1 MVKEDLMWKRY
12 KYMILSFIFVVGIF
26 VVGVKLP
33 DFVSATGTDKTDKV
47 RGSLSM
53 SFYNGSSSLY
63 NENSQII
70 DMSEAIR
77 AEIEFSVKFNGSSD
91 PTEHIGADDY
101 VEFFVGNKLRFAGDD
116 RSKSSLSLP
125 AYDNVTGKK
134 ICDVTYTVDNSTGEI
149 KARFDFKNADPD
161 LLIKKGGSVK
171 SILNFEVDPSKIDF
185 VNILSERVR
194 LYDKNYKVSGV
205 KKDINLEYEGVLD
218 PKEGVINWTATI
230 DAKNLSIGPNAAFDL
245 TGYKTVLIV
254 KGDTNPTYTHGSF
267 VPGSFTV
274 NGVYKA
280 DTDITIT
287 AVQDY
292 EQYTYSIIAADQ
304 AGDKIGKLVITFK
317 TKVDF
322 NISDMTGRTY
332 YGNAAIYEPDFR
344 NGINKQS
351 NVNVKRFGYK
361 TNANVSNPKSLAWV
375 MEINEANY
383 SDLGS
388 VIIKDVL
395 GKDTLDR
402 MSQNFEKA
410 YYVSSDTYI
419 GDAWNP
425 PAGAV
430 SVNPSISGNEYTF
443 TIPNVDK
450 HLKLV
455 IVTSVNQM
463 LDNDFLT
470 FENEAYYYWGTS
482 TDYKFKAKAVKSVG
496 KFGLRK
502 NIRLEVEDPLY
513 PETTVLKDVGAGGF
527 EVDWVLQVKKNTMD
541 STGSYYLYD
550 TFIHDTSVNAD
561 RNNLTTTNGFSIR
574 EYGNHSNTTLRSG
587 IDFQKIMPDNK
598 DNRHQRLS
606 DPANPIHDNTAGTDG
621 KVYEIVYSGR
631 VVGYLV
637 EIKLKNGENNIAKIK
652 GRISDPRTIF
662 SENSSFDSAKV
673 YNYMILTRANERV
686 QERSAQ
692 YTYYPKML
700 KKDTLTSAAAI
711 RFLNN
716 PNADDVNYDLSSKK
730 GNIVYG
736 YNTVNDATGYN
747 SDTKSIIYR
756 LSVNASGVKDEFGD
770 FGKFVVKD
778 KLQDGFKLTPIIK
791 GSSPADD
798 KYFLIYKGSSDSNLD
813 SSVGIVKAEG
823 NYLSDAQLSANNIV
837 STPTDVGGNRVG
849 YEFKF
854 DKIDGPYVILFKAEM
869 TDKTP
874 NSQFYNKHSYYGND
888 AKIEIEGKMETLKL
902 KSFIGSI
909 STAIDNRLFNKTAH
923 KHEVSREEPVTWIV
937 DYMPLKTYPP
947 GDNTK
952 VRLVDT
958 LDPSEPLQNRNKAVL
973 RKEKGTNNLIFEGD
987 NYKIVKGTFIR
998 DKYESDMTFSA
1009 EEEITEGLD
1018 QIFTYDSTKGELSIN
1033 IPDKNSGYRI
1043 SYKTDFTTNML
1054 RGTEFNNSIDLYE
1067 DSTKVNGNRSGRDTV
1082 KVSSDAQ
1089 ARAYGTIY
1097 DLPYERLFITKT
1109 NAEGAKLSGAK
1120 FKIKKITTGTTSVEE
1135 KISEPTDAEGHTK
1148 FEELTSGEYLLTEET
1163 PPAGYAKGETPYKI
1177 KVVELE
1183 YGFKTSLAEDY
1194 GDKIKLVDN
1203 NITIINEP
1211 AKEEPNKPGG
1221 SGETPGG
1228 GGGENPNPA
1237 PPQTPNTEEPK
1248 PAPKGDEEP
1257 KKPDKPENPKKD
1269 KPSDKGGKDKPSDPD
1284 EPGPN
1289 KDKPSV
1295 PTYPLDNTPDPNLP
1309 NSPKE
1314 IDVIHRDGTPIGRF
1328 IKRDREDGKKEYVL
1342 KRDGTPLTRFKK
1354 INKAELPKTGGVD
1367 NIYYYLLGAGF
1378 ALVSGMISGIMA
1390 RRRYTVRKRN
1400 RYK

>member
-1 MVKEDLMWKRY
+1 MWKRY
-12 KYMILSFIFVVGIF
+12 KYMILSFFFVVGIF

-53 SFYNGSSSLY
+53 SFYNGSTRLH

-77 AEIEFSVKFNGSSD
+77 AEIEFYVKFNGSSD

-134 ICDVTYTVDNSTGEI
+134 ICDVTYTVDNTTGEI

-161 LLIKKGGSVK
+161 LLIKKGGYVK

-185 VNILSERVR
+185 VNITNETVR

-245 TGYKTVLIV
+245 TGYKTVLKV
-254 KGDTNPTYTHGSF
+254 NGDWNTTYTHGSF

-274 NGVYKA
+274 NGVPKA
-280 DTDITIT
+280 DADI
-287 AVQDY
+287 AVVAAQAY

-322 NISDMTGRTY
+322 NISSSTGRSY
-332 YGNAAIYEPDFR
+332 DGNAAIYEPDFR
-344 NGINKQS
+344 NGIDKQS
-351 NVNVKRFGYK
+351 NVNVKRFGSK
-361 TNANVSNPKSLAWV
+361 SSVDLERPKSIAWV
-375 MEINEANY
+375 IEINEANY
-383 SDLGS
+383 SDLGN
-388 VIIKDVL
+388 VIIKDIL

-410 YYVSSDTYI
+410 YFVPGDTYI
-419 GDAWNP
+419 GKDSWNP

-430 SVNPSISGNEYTF
+430 SVYPSISGNEYTF

-496 KFGLRK
+496 KFGLIK
-502 NIRLEVEDPLY
+502 SIRLEVEDPLY

-541 STGSYYLYD
+541 STGSYYIYD

-561 RNNLTTTNGFSIR
+561 RKYLTTTNGFSIR

-637 EIKLKNGENNIAKIK
+637 EIKLKNGEDNIAKIK

-686 QERSAQ
+686 QEKSAQ

-716 PNADDVNYDLSSKK
+716 PNADDVNYDLSSKR
-730 GNIVYG
+730 GNIVYRD
-736 YNTVNDATGYN
+736 NMVKDATGYN

-778 KLQDGFKLTPIIK
+778 SLKGGFKLTPIIK

-854 DKIDGPYVILFKAEM
+854 DKIDGPYVILFKADM

-874 NSQFYNKHSYYGND
+874 TSEFFNEHKVYQNE
-888 AKIEIEGKMETLKL
+888 ATMELEGKMETLKL
-902 KSFIGSI
+902 KQFTGSI
-909 STAIDNRLFNKTAH
+909 GTAIDNRIFNKTAQ
-923 KHEVSREEPVTWIV
+923 KSQVSREEPVTWII
-937 DYMPLKTYPP
+937 DYMPLKKYAP

-958 LDPSEPLQNRNKAVL
+958 LDPSKPLQNRDRAVL

-998 DKYESDMTFSA
+998 DKYESGMTFSA
-1009 EEEITEGLD
+1009 EEEITDGLD

-1043 SYKTDFTTNML
+1043 SYKTDFTKNMP

-1067 DSTKVNGNRSGRDTV
+1067 DSTKVNGNRSRGYTV

-1120 FKIKKITTGTTSVEE
+1120 FKIKKITTGATSEEE

-1183 YGFKTSLAEDY
+1183 YGFKTSLDEDY
-1194 GDKIKLVDN
+1194 GDKVKLVDN
-1203 NITIINEP
+1203 NITVINEP

-1221 SGETPGG
+1221 SGETP

-1257 KKPDKPENPKKD
+1257 KKPDKPEKPKKD

-1314 IDVIHRDGTPIGRF
+1314 IDVIYRDGTPIGRF

-1367 NIYYYLLGAGF
+1367 NIYYYLFGAGF

-1390 RRRYTVRKRN
+1390 RRRYAVRKRTN
-1400 RYK
+1400 NK

>member
-637 EIKLKNGENNIAKIK
+637 EIKLKNGEDNIAKIK

-686 QERSAQ
+686 QEKSAQ

-716 PNADDVNYDLSSKK
+716 PNADDVNYDLSSKR
-730 GNIVYG
+730 GNIVYRD
-736 YNTVNDATGYN
+736 NMVKDATGYN

-778 KLQDGFKLTPIIK
+778 SLKGGFKLTPIIK

-854 DKIDGPYVILFKAEM
+854 DKIDGPYVILFKADM

-874 NSQFYNKHSYYGND
+874 TSEFFNEHKVYQNE
-888 AKIEIEGKMETLKL
+888 ATMELEGKMETLKL
-902 KSFIGSI
+902 KQFTGSI
-909 STAIDNRLFNKTAH
+909 GTAIDNRIFNKTAQ
-923 KHEVSREEPVTWIV
+923 KSQVSREEPVTWII
-937 DYMPLKTYPP
+937 DYMPLKKYAP

-958 LDPSEPLQNRNKAVL
+958 LDPSKPLQNRDRAVL

-998 DKYESDMTFSA
+998 DKYESGMTFSA
-1009 EEEITEGLD
+1009 EEEITDGLD

-1043 SYKTDFTTNML
+1043 SYKTDFTKNMP

-1067 DSTKVNGNRSGRDTV
+1067 DSTKVNGNRSRGYTV

-1120 FKIKKITTGTTSVEE
+1120 FKIKKITTGATSEEE

-1183 YGFKTSLAEDY
+1183 YGFKTSIAEDY

-1203 NITIINEP
+1203 NITVINEP

-1221 SGETPGG
+1221 SGETP

-1314 IDVIHRDGTPIGRF
+1314 IDVIYRDGTPIGRF

-1367 NIYYYLLGAGF
+1367 NIYYYLFGAGF

-1390 RRRYTVRKRN
+1390 RRRYTVRKRTN
-1400 RYK
+1400 NK

>member
-53 SFYNGSSSLY
+53 SFYNGSTRLY

-77 AEIEFSVKFNGSSD
+77 AEIEFYVKFNGSSD

-161 LLIKKGGSVK
+161 LLIKKGGYVK

-185 VNILSERVR
+185 VNITNETVR

-245 TGYKTVLIV
+245 TGYKTVLKV
-254 KGDTNPTYTHGSF
+254 NGDWNTTYTHGSF

-274 NGVYKA
+274 NGVSKA
-280 DTDITIT
+280 DADI
-287 AVQDY
+287 AVVAAQAY

-322 NISDMTGRTY
+322 NISLSTGRSY
-332 YGNAAIYEPDFR
+332 DGNAAIYEPDFR
-344 NGINKQS
+344 DGKDKQS

-470 FENEAYYYWGTS
+470 FENEAYYYWGTL
-482 TDYKFKAKAVKSVG
+482 TDYKFKSKAVKSVG
-496 KFGLRK
+496 KFGLSK
-502 NIRLEVEDPLY
+502 SIRLEAENTN
-513 PETTVLKDVGAGGF
+513 PETEVLKDVGAGGF
-527 EVDWVLQVKKNTMD
+527 EVDWVLQVKKDTMD

-561 RNNLTTTNGFSIR
+561 RKNLTITNGFSIR

-598 DNRHQRLS
+598 DNRHQRLA
-606 DPANPIHDNTAGTDG
+606 DPANPIHDNTVGTDG

-637 EIKLKNGENNIAKIK
+637 EIKLKNGKDNIAKIK

-662 SENSSFDSAKV
+662 SGDSNDDSAKV

-686 QERSAQ
+686 QEKSAQ

-711 RFLNN
+711 RFINN
-716 PNADDVNYDLSSKK
+716 PSADDVNYDLSSKK

-736 YNTVNDATGYN
+736 YYTVNDATGYN

-798 KYFLIYKGSSDSNLD
+798 KYFLIYKGSPDSRLD

-823 NYLSDAQLSANNIV
+823 NYLSDAQLSANNIT

-888 AKIEIEGKMETLKL
+888 AKIEVEGKMETLKL
-902 KSFIGSI
+902 KPFTGSI

-937 DYMPLKTYPP
+937 DYMPLKKYAQ

-958 LDPSEPLQNRNKAVL
+958 LDPGEPLQGRIKAVL

-998 DKYESDMTFSA
+998 DKYDSKMTFS
-1009 EEEITEGLD
+1009 EEEVITEGLD
-1018 QIFTYDSTKGELSIN
+1018 QIFTYDSTTGELSIN

-1043 SYKTDFTTNML
+1043 SYKTDFTKNMP

-1067 DSTKVNGNRSGRDTV
+1067 DSTKVNGNRYVGYTV

-1097 DLPYERLFITKT
+1097 DLPYERLFITKA

-1120 FKIKKITTGTTSVEE
+1120 FKIKKITTGTTSEEE

-1194 GDKIKLVDN
+1194 GDKVKLVDN

-1221 SGETPGG
+1221 NSETP

-1269 KPSDKGGKDKPSDPD
+1269 KPSDKGDKDKPSDPD
-1284 EPGPN
+1284 ESGPN

-1309 NSPKE
+1309 DSPKE

-1367 NIYYYLLGAGF
+1367 NIYYYLFGAGF

-1390 RRRYTVRKRN
+1390 RRRYAVRKRN
-1400 RYK
+1400 STK

>member
-53 SFYNGSSSLY
+53 SFYNGSTRLY

-77 AEIEFSVKFNGSSD
+77 AEIEFYVKFNGSSD

-134 ICDVTYTVDNSTGEI
+134 ICDVTYTVDNTTGEI

-161 LLIKKGGSVK
+161 LLIKKGGYVK

-185 VNILSERVR
+185 VNITNETVR

-245 TGYKTVLIV
+245 TGYKTVLKV
-254 KGDTNPTYTHGSF
+254 NGDWNTTYTHGSF
-267 VPGSFTV
+267 VQGSFTV
-274 NGVYKA
+274 NGVPKA
-280 DTDITIT
+280 DADI
-287 AVQDY
+287 AVVAAQAY

-322 NISDMTGRTY
+322 NISLSTGRSY
-332 YGNAAIYEPDFR
+332 DGNAAIYEPDFR
-344 NGINKQS
+344 NGIDKQS
-351 NVNVKRFGYK
+351 NVNVKRFGSK
-361 TNANVSNPKSLAWV
+361 SSVDLERPKSIAWV
-375 MEINEANY
+375 IEINEANY
-383 SDLGS
+383 SDLGN
-388 VIIKDVL
+388 VIIKDIL

-410 YYVSSDTYI
+410 YFVPGDTYI
-419 GDAWNP
+419 GKDSWNP

-430 SVNPSISGNEYTF
+430 SVYPSISGNEYTF

-496 KFGLRK
+496 KFGLSK
-502 NIRLEVEDPLY
+502 SIRLEVEDPLY

-527 EVDWVLQVKKNTMD
+527 EVDWVLKVKKDTMD

-561 RNNLTTTNGFSIR
+561 RKYLTTTNGFSIR

-637 EIKLKNGENNIAKIK
+637 EIKLKNGEDNIAKIK

-686 QERSAQ
+686 QEKSAQ

-716 PNADDVNYDLSSKK
+716 PNADDVNYDLSSKR
-730 GNIVYG
+730 GNIVYRD
-736 YNTVNDATGYN
+736 NMVKDATGYN

-778 KLQDGFKLTPIIK
+778 SLKGGFKLTPIIK

-854 DKIDGPYVILFKAEM
+854 DKIDGPYVILFKADM

-874 NSQFYNKHSYYGND
+874 TSEFFNEHKVYQNE
-888 AKIEIEGKMETLKL
+888 ATMELEGKMETLKL
-902 KSFIGSI
+902 KQFTGSI
-909 STAIDNRLFNKTAH
+909 GTAIDNRIFNKTAQ
-923 KHEVSREEPVTWIV
+923 KSQVSREEPVTWII
-937 DYMPLKTYPP
+937 DYMPLKKYAP

-958 LDPSEPLQNRNKAVL
+958 LDPSKPLQNRDRAVL

-998 DKYESDMTFSA
+998 DKFESDLTFSA
-1009 EEEITEGLD
+1009 EEEITDGLD

-1043 SYKTDFTTNML
+1043 SYKSDFTKNMP
-1054 RGTEFNNSIDLYE
+1054 RGESINNSIDLYE
-1067 DSTKVNGNRSGRDTV
+1067 DSTKVNGNRSWGYS
-1082 KVSSDAQ
+1082 VSVSYDAQ

-1120 FKIKKITTGTTSVEE
+1120 FKIKKITTGATSEEE

-1203 NITIINEP
+1203 NITVINEP

-1228 GGGENPNPA
+1228 GENPNPGT
-1237 PPQTPNTEEPK
+1237 PQTPNTEEPK

-1257 KKPDKPENPKKD
+1257 KKPDKTENPKKD
-1269 KPSDKGGKDKPSDPD
+1269 KPSDKGNKDKPSDPD

-1314 IDVIHRDGTPIGRF
+1314 IDVIYRDGTPIGRF

-1354 INKAELPKTGGVD
+1354 IKKAELPKTGGVD
-1367 NIYYYLLGAGF
+1367 NIYYYLFGAGF

-1390 RRRYTVRKRN
+1390 RRRYAVRKRTN
-1400 RYK
+1400 NK

>member
-12 KYMILSFIFVVGIF
+12 KYMILSFFFVVGIF

-53 SFYNGSSSLY
+53 SFYNGSTRLY

-77 AEIEFSVKFNGSSD
+77 AEIEFYVKFNGSSD

-134 ICDVTYTVDNSTGEI
+134 ICDVTYTVDNTTGEI

-161 LLIKKGGSVK
+161 LLIKKGGYVK

-185 VNILSERVR
+185 VNITNETVR

-245 TGYKTVLIV
+245 TGYKTVLKV
-254 KGDTNPTYTHGSF
+254 NGDWNTTYTHGSF

-274 NGVYKA
+274 NGVPKA
-280 DTDITIT
+280 DADI
-287 AVQDY
+287 AVVAAQAY

-322 NISDMTGRTY
+322 NISSSTGRSY
-332 YGNAAIYEPDFR
+332 DGNAAIYEPDFR
-344 NGINKQS
+344 NGIDKQS
-351 NVNVKRFGYK
+351 NVNVKRFGSK
-361 TNANVSNPKSLAWV
+361 SSVDLERPKSIAWV
-375 MEINEANY
+375 IEINEANY
-383 SDLGS
+383 SDLGN
-388 VIIKDVL
+388 VIIKDIL

-410 YYVSSDTYI
+410 YFVPGDTYI
-419 GDAWNP
+419 GKDSWNP

-430 SVNPSISGNEYTF
+430 SVYPSISGNEYTF

-496 KFGLRK
+496 KFGLIK
-502 NIRLEVEDPLY
+502 SIRLEVEDPLY

-541 STGSYYLYD
+541 STGSYYIYD

-561 RNNLTTTNGFSIR
+561 RKYLTTTNGFSIR

-637 EIKLKNGENNIAKIK
+637 EIKLKNGEDNIAKIK

-686 QERSAQ
+686 QEKSAQ

-716 PNADDVNYDLSSKK
+716 PNADDVNYDLSSKR
-730 GNIVYG
+730 GNIVYRD
-736 YNTVNDATGYN
+736 NMVKDATGYN

-778 KLQDGFKLTPIIK
+778 SLKGGFKLTPIIK

-854 DKIDGPYVILFKAEM
+854 DKIDGPYVILFKADM

-874 NSQFYNKHSYYGND
+874 TSEFFNEHKVYQNE
-888 AKIEIEGKMETLKL
+888 ATMELEGKMETLKL
-902 KSFIGSI
+902 KQFTGSI
-909 STAIDNRLFNKTAH
+909 GTAIDNRIFNKTAQ
-923 KHEVSREEPVTWIV
+923 KSQVSREEPVTWII
-937 DYMPLKTYPP
+937 DYMPLKKYAP

-958 LDPSEPLQNRNKAVL
+958 LDPSKPLQNRDRAVL

-998 DKYESDMTFSA
+998 DKYESGMTFSA
-1009 EEEITEGLD
+1009 EEEITDGLD

-1043 SYKTDFTTNML
+1043 SYKTDFTKNMP

-1067 DSTKVNGNRSGRDTV
+1067 DSTKVNGNRSRGYTV

-1120 FKIKKITTGTTSVEE
+1120 FKIKKITTGATSEEE

-1183 YGFKTSLAEDY
+1183 YGFKTSIAEDY

-1203 NITIINEP
+1203 NITVINEP

-1228 GGGENPNPA
+1228 GENPNPA

-1248 PAPKGDEEP
+1248 LAPKGDEEP

-1328 IKRDREDGKKEYVL
+1328 IKREREDGKKEYVL
-1342 KRDGTPLTRFKK
+1342 KRDGTPLTIFKK
-1354 INKAELPKTGGVD
+1354 IKKAELPKTGGVD

-1390 RRRYTVRKRN
+1390 RRRYAVRKRTN
-1400 RYK
+1400 NK

>member
-12 KYMILSFIFVVGIF
+12 KYMILSFFFVVGIF

-53 SFYNGSSSLY
+53 SFYNGSTRLY

-77 AEIEFSVKFNGSSD
+77 AEIEFYVKFNGSSD

-134 ICDVTYTVDNSTGEI
+134 ICDVTYTVDNTTGEI

-161 LLIKKGGSVK
+161 LLIKKGGYVK

-185 VNILSERVR
+185 VNITNETVR

-245 TGYKTVLIV
+245 TGYKTVLKV
-254 KGDTNPTYTHGSF
+254 NGDWNTTYTHGSF

-274 NGVYKA
+274 NGVPKA
-280 DTDITIT
+280 DADI
-287 AVQDY
+287 AVVAAQAY

-322 NISDMTGRTY
+322 NISSSTGRSY
-332 YGNAAIYEPDFR
+332 DGNAAIYEPDFR
-344 NGINKQS
+344 NGIDKQS
-351 NVNVKRFGYK
+351 NVNVKRFGSK
-361 TNANVSNPKSLAWV
+361 SSVDLERPKSIAWV
-375 MEINEANY
+375 IEINEANY
-383 SDLGS
+383 SDLGN
-388 VIIKDVL
+388 VIIKDIL

-410 YYVSSDTYI
+410 YFVPGDTYI
-419 GDAWNP
+419 GKDSWNP

-430 SVNPSISGNEYTF
+430 SVYPSISGNEYTF

-496 KFGLRK
+496 KFGLIK
-502 NIRLEVEDPLY
+502 SIRLEVEDPLY

-541 STGSYYLYD
+541 STGSYYIYD

-561 RNNLTTTNGFSIR
+561 RKYLTTTNGFSIR

-637 EIKLKNGENNIAKIK
+637 EIKLKNGEDNIAKIK

-686 QERSAQ
+686 QEKSAQ

-716 PNADDVNYDLSSKK
+716 PNADDVNYDLSSKR
-730 GNIVYG
+730 GNIVYRD
-736 YNTVNDATGYN
+736 NMVKDATGYN

-778 KLQDGFKLTPIIK
+778 SLKGGFKLTPIIK

-854 DKIDGPYVILFKAEM
+854 DKIDGPYVILFKADM

-874 NSQFYNKHSYYGND
+874 TSEFFNEHKVYQNE
-888 AKIEIEGKMETLKL
+888 ATMELEGKMETLKL
-902 KSFIGSI
+902 KQFTGSI
-909 STAIDNRLFNKTAH
+909 GTAIDNRIFNKTAQ
-923 KHEVSREEPVTWIV
+923 KSQVSREEPVTWII
-937 DYMPLKTYPP
+937 DYMPLKKYAP

-958 LDPSEPLQNRNKAVL
+958 LDPSKPLQNRDRAVL

-998 DKYESDMTFSA
+998 DKYESGMTFSA
-1009 EEEITEGLD
+1009 EEEITDGLD

-1043 SYKTDFTTNML
+1043 SYKTDFTKNMP

-1067 DSTKVNGNRSGRDTV
+1067 DSTKVNGNRSRGYTV

-1120 FKIKKITTGTTSVEE
+1120 FKIKKITTGATSEEE

-1183 YGFKTSLAEDY
+1183 YGFKTSLDEDY
-1194 GDKIKLVDN
+1194 GDKVKLVDN
-1203 NITIINEP
+1203 NITVINEP

-1221 SGETPGG
+1221 SGETP

-1257 KKPDKPENPKKD
+1257 KKPDKPEKPKKD

-1314 IDVIHRDGTPIGRF
+1314 IDVIYRDGTPIGRF

-1367 NIYYYLLGAGF
+1367 NIYYYLFGAGF

-1390 RRRYTVRKRN
+1390 RRRYAVRKRTN
-1400 RYK
+1400 NK

>member
-12 KYMILSFIFVVGIF
+12 KYMILSFFFVVGIF

-53 SFYNGSSSLY
+53 SFYNGSTRLY

-77 AEIEFSVKFNGSSD
+77 AEIEFYVKFNGSSD

-161 LLIKKGGSVK
+161 LLIKKGGYVK

-185 VNILSERVR
+185 VNITNETVR

-245 TGYKTVLIV
+245 TGYKTVLKV
-254 KGDTNPTYTHGSF
+254 NGDWNTTYTHGSF

-274 NGVYKA
+274 NGVSKA
-280 DTDITIT
+280 DADI
-287 AVQDY
+287 AVVAAQAY

-322 NISDMTGRTY
+322 NISLSTGRSY
-332 YGNAAIYEPDFR
+332 DGNAAIYEPDFR
-344 NGINKQS
+344 DGKDKQS

-482 TDYKFKAKAVKSVG
+482 ADYKFKSKAVKSVG
-496 KFGLRK
+496 KFGLSK
-502 NIRLEVEDPLY
+502 SIRLEAENTN
-513 PETTVLKDVGAGGF
+513 PETEVLKDVGAGGF
-527 EVDWVLQVKKNTMD
+527 EVDWVLQVKKDTMD

-561 RNNLTTTNGFSIR
+561 RKNLTITNGFSIR

-598 DNRHQRLS
+598 DNRHQRLA

-637 EIKLKNGENNIAKIK
+637 EIKLKNGKDNIAKIK

-662 SENSSFDSAKV
+662 SGDSNDDSAKV

-686 QERSAQ
+686 QEKSAQ

-711 RFLNN
+711 RFINN
-716 PNADDVNYDLSSKK
+716 PSADDVNYDLSSKK

-736 YNTVNDATGYN
+736 YYTVNDATGYN

-798 KYFLIYKGSSDSNLD
+798 KYFLIYKGSPDSRLD

-823 NYLSDAQLSANNIV
+823 NYLSDAQLSANNIT

-888 AKIEIEGKMETLKL
+888 AKIEVEGKMETLKL
-902 KSFIGSI
+902 KPFTGSI

-937 DYMPLKTYPP
+937 DYMPLKKYAQ

-958 LDPSEPLQNRNKAVL
+958 LDPGEPLQGRIKAVL

-998 DKYESDMTFSA
+998 DKYDSKMTFS
-1009 EEEITEGLD
+1009 EEEVITEGLD
-1018 QIFTYDSTKGELSIN
+1018 QIFTYDSTTGELSIN

-1043 SYKTDFTTNML
+1043 SYKTDFTKNMP

-1067 DSTKVNGNRSGRDTV
+1067 DSTKVNGNRYVGYTV

-1097 DLPYERLFITKT
+1097 DLPYERLFITKA

-1120 FKIKKITTGTTSVEE
+1120 FKIKKITTGTTLVEE

-1194 GDKIKLVDN
+1194 GDKVKLVDN

-1221 SGETPGG
+1221 NSETP

-1367 NIYYYLLGAGF
+1367 NIYYYLFGAGF

>member
-53 SFYNGSSSLY
+53 SFYNGSTRLY

-77 AEIEFSVKFNGSSD
+77 AEIEFYVKFNGSSD

-134 ICDVTYTVDNSTGEI
+134 ICDVTYTVDNTTGEI

-161 LLIKKGGSVK
+161 LLIKKGGYVK

-185 VNILSERVR
+185 VNITNETVR

-245 TGYKTVLIV
+245 TGYKTVLKV
-254 KGDTNPTYTHGSF
+254 NGDWNTTYTHGSF
-267 VPGSFTV
+267 VQGSFTV
-274 NGVYKA
+274 NGVPKA
-280 DTDITIT
+280 DADI
-287 AVQDY
+287 AVVAAQAY

-322 NISDMTGRTY
+322 NISLSTGRSY
-332 YGNAAIYEPDFR
+332 DGNAAIYEPDFR
-344 NGINKQS
+344 NGIDKQS
-351 NVNVKRFGYK
+351 NVNVKRFGSK
-361 TNANVSNPKSLAWV
+361 SSVDLERPKSIAWV
-375 MEINEANY
+375 IEINEANY
-383 SDLGS
+383 SDLGN
-388 VIIKDVL
+388 VIIKDIL

-410 YYVSSDTYI
+410 YFVPGDTYI
-419 GDAWNP
+419 GKDSWNP

-430 SVNPSISGNEYTF
+430 SVYPSISGNEYTF

-496 KFGLRK
+496 KFGLSK
-502 NIRLEVEDPLY
+502 SIRLEVEDPLY

-527 EVDWVLQVKKNTMD
+527 EVDWVLKVKKDTMD

-561 RNNLTTTNGFSIR
+561 RKYLTTTNGFSIR

-637 EIKLKNGENNIAKIK
+637 EIKLKNGEDNIAKIK

-686 QERSAQ
+686 QEKSAQ

-716 PNADDVNYDLSSKK
+716 PNADDVNYDLSSKR
-730 GNIVYG
+730 GNIVYRD
-736 YNTVNDATGYN
+736 NMVKDATGYN

-778 KLQDGFKLTPIIK
+778 SLKGGFKLTPIIK

-854 DKIDGPYVILFKAEM
+854 DKIDGPYVILFKADM

-874 NSQFYNKHSYYGND
+874 TSEFFNEHKVYQNE
-888 AKIEIEGKMETLKL
+888 ATMELEGKMETLKL
-902 KSFIGSI
+902 KQFTGSI
-909 STAIDNRLFNKTAH
+909 GTAIDNRIFNKTAQ
-923 KHEVSREEPVTWIV
+923 KSQVSREEPVTWII
-937 DYMPLKTYPP
+937 DYMPLKKYAP

-958 LDPSEPLQNRNKAVL
+958 LDPSKPLQNRDRAVL

-998 DKYESDMTFSA
+998 DKFESDLTFSA
-1009 EEEITEGLD
+1009 EEEITDGLD

-1043 SYKTDFTTNML
+1043 SYKSDFTKNMP
-1054 RGTEFNNSIDLYE
+1054 RGESINNSIDLYE
-1067 DSTKVNGNRSGRDTV
+1067 DSTKVNGNRSWGYS
-1082 KVSSDAQ
+1082 VSVSYDAQ

-1120 FKIKKITTGTTSVEE
+1120 FKIKKITTGATSEEE

-1203 NITIINEP
+1203 NITVINEP

-1228 GGGENPNPA
+1228 GENPNPGT
-1237 PPQTPNTEEPK
+1237 PQTPNTEEPK

-1257 KKPDKPENPKKD
+1257 KKPDKTENPKKD
-1269 KPSDKGGKDKPSDPD
+1269 KPSDKGNKDKPSDPD

-1314 IDVIHRDGTPIGRF
+1314 IDVIYRDGTPIGRF

-1354 INKAELPKTGGVD
+1354 IKKAELPKTGGVD
-1367 NIYYYLLGAGF
+1367 NIYYYLFGAGF

-1400 RYK
+1400 STK

>member
-12 KYMILSFIFVVGIF
+12 KYMILSFFFVVGIF

-53 SFYNGSSSLY
+53 SFYNGSTRLH

-77 AEIEFSVKFNGSSD
+77 AEIEFYVKFNGSSD

-134 ICDVTYTVDNSTGEI
+134 ICDVTYTVDNTTGEI

-161 LLIKKGGSVK
+161 LLIKKGGYVK

-185 VNILSERVR
+185 VNITNETVR

-245 TGYKTVLIV
+245 TGYKTVLKV
-254 KGDTNPTYTHGSF
+254 NGDWNTTYTHGSF

-274 NGVYKA
+274 NGVPKA
-280 DTDITIT
+280 DADI
-287 AVQDY
+287 AVVAAQAY

-322 NISDMTGRTY
+322 NISSSTGRSY
-332 YGNAAIYEPDFR
+332 DGNAAIYEPDFR
-344 NGINKQS
+344 NGIDKQS
-351 NVNVKRFGYK
+351 NVNVKRFGSK
-361 TNANVSNPKSLAWV
+361 SSVDLERPKSIAWV
-375 MEINEANY
+375 IEINEANY
-383 SDLGS
+383 SDLGN
-388 VIIKDVL
+388 VIIKDIL

-410 YYVSSDTYI
+410 YFVPGDTYI
-419 GDAWNP
+419 GKDSWNP

-430 SVNPSISGNEYTF
+430 SVYPSISGNEYTF

-496 KFGLRK
+496 KFGLIK
-502 NIRLEVEDPLY
+502 SIRLEVEDPLY

-541 STGSYYLYD
+541 STGSYYIYD

-561 RNNLTTTNGFSIR
+561 RKYLTTTNGFSIR

-637 EIKLKNGENNIAKIK
+637 EIKLKNGEDNIAKIK

-686 QERSAQ
+686 QEKSAQ

-716 PNADDVNYDLSSKK
+716 PNADDVNYDLSSKR
-730 GNIVYG
+730 GNIVYRD
-736 YNTVNDATGYN
+736 NMVKDATGYN

-778 KLQDGFKLTPIIK
+778 SLKGGFKLTPIIK

-854 DKIDGPYVILFKAEM
+854 DKIDGPYVILFKADM

-874 NSQFYNKHSYYGND
+874 TSEFFNEHKVYQNE
-888 AKIEIEGKMETLKL
+888 ATMELEGKMETLKL
-902 KSFIGSI
+902 KQFTGSI
-909 STAIDNRLFNKTAH
+909 GTAIDNRIFNKTAQ
-923 KHEVSREEPVTWIV
+923 KSQVSREEPVTWII
-937 DYMPLKTYPP
+937 DYMPLKKYAP

-958 LDPSEPLQNRNKAVL
+958 LDPSKPLQNRDRAVL

-998 DKYESDMTFSA
+998 DKYESGMTFSA
-1009 EEEITEGLD
+1009 EEEITDGLD

-1043 SYKTDFTTNML
+1043 SYKTDFTKNMP

-1067 DSTKVNGNRSGRDTV
+1067 DSTKVNGNRSRGYTV

-1120 FKIKKITTGTTSVEE
+1120 FKIKKITTGATSEEE

-1183 YGFKTSLAEDY
+1183 YGFKTSLDEDY
-1194 GDKIKLVDN
+1194 GDKVKLVDN
-1203 NITIINEP
+1203 NITVINEP

-1221 SGETPGG
+1221 SGETP

-1257 KKPDKPENPKKD
+1257 KKPDKPEKPKKD

-1314 IDVIHRDGTPIGRF
+1314 IDVIYRDGTPIGRF

-1367 NIYYYLLGAGF
+1367 NIYYYLFGAGF

-1390 RRRYTVRKRN
+1390 RRRYAVRKRTN
-1400 RYK
+1400 NK

>member
-1 MVKEDLMWKRY
+1 M
-12 KYMILSFIFVVGIF
+12 VGIF

-33 DFVSATGTDKTDKV
+33 DFVNATGTDKTDKV

-53 SFYNGSSSLY
+53 SFYNGSTSLY

-77 AEIEFSVKFNGSSD
+77 AEISFGVKFNGSSD
-91 PTEHIGADDY
+91 QTEHIGADDY

-125 AYDNVTGKK
+125 VYDTETNKK
-134 ICDVTYTVDNSTGEI
+134 ICDVTYTIDNTNGEI

-161 LLIKKGGSVK
+161 LLKKQGGIIKAK
-171 SILNFEVDPSKIDF
+171 LNVEVDPSKIDF
-185 VNILSERVR
+185 VNITNERVR

-205 KKDINLEYEGVLD
+205 KKDINLKYEGVFD

-230 DAKNLSIGPNAAFDL
+230 DAKNLSLGPNAAFDL
-245 TGYKTVLIV
+245 TGYKARLKVN
-254 KGDTNPTYTHGSF
+254 GDWNTTYTHGSF
-267 VPGSFTV
+267 VQGSFTV
-274 NGVYKA
+274 NGVPKA

-287 AVQDY
+287 AVQAY
-292 EQYTYSIIAADQ
+292 EEYAYSIIAADQ
-304 AGDKIGKLVITFK
+304 VGDKTGKLVITFK

-322 NISDMTGRTY
+322 NISLSTGRSY
-332 YGNAAIYEPDFR
+332 DGNAAIYEPDFR
-344 NGINKQS
+344 NGKDKQS
-351 NVNVKRFGYK
+351 NVIVKRFGYK
-361 TNANVSNPKSLAWV
+361 TDANVLNPKSLAWV

-383 SDLGS
+383 SDLGN

-410 YYVSSDTYI
+410 YYVSGDTYI

-470 FENEAYYYWGTS
+470 FENEAYYYWGTL
-482 TDYKFKAKAVKSVG
+482 TDYKFKSKAVKSVG
-496 KFGLRK
+496 KFGLSK
-502 NIRLEVEDPLY
+502 NIRLEAENPWY
-513 PETTVLKDVGAGGF
+513 PETTVLKDVDAGGF
-527 EVDWVLQVKKNTMD
+527 EVDWVLQVKKDTMD

-561 RNNLTTTNGFSIR
+561 RKSLTTTNGFSIR

-637 EIKLKNGENNIAKIK
+637 EIKLKNGEDNIAKIK

-662 SENSSFDSAKV
+662 SENSSFDSATV

-686 QERSAQ
+686 QEKSAK

-711 RFLNN
+711 RFINN
-716 PNADDVNYDLSSKK
+716 PSADDVNYDLSSKR
-730 GNIVYG
+730 GNITYG
-736 YNTVNDATGYN
+736 TDMVKDATGYN

-778 KLQDGFKLTPIIK
+778 KLNDGFKLMPIIK

-798 KYFLIYKGSSDSNLD
+798 KYFLIYKGSSDSILD
-813 SSVGIVKAEG
+813 STVGIVKAEG
-823 NYLSDAQLSANNIV
+823 NYLTDAQLSANNIT
-837 STPTDVGGNRVG
+837 STPMDVGGNRVG

-874 NSQFYNKHSYYGND
+874 NSQFYNKHSYYQNK
-888 AKIEIEGKMETLKL
+888 ATIEVEGKMDTLKL
-902 KSFIGSI
+902 KPFTGSI
-909 STAIDNRLFNKTAH
+909 NTAIDNRLFNKTAH
-923 KHEVSREEPVTWIV
+923 KYKVSREEPVTWII
-937 DYMPLKTYPP
+937 DYMPLKKYAT

-958 LDPSEPLQNRNKAVL
+958 LDPGETLQNRNKAVL

-998 DKYESDMTFSA
+998 DKFKSDMTFSA
-1009 EEEITEGLD
+1009 EEEITDGLD
-1018 QIFTYDSTKGELSIN
+1018 RIFTYDSTTGELSIN

-1043 SYKTDFTTNML
+1043 SYKSDFTKNMP
-1054 RGTEFNNSIDLYE
+1054 RGESINNSIDLYE
-1067 DSTKVNGNRSGRDTV
+1067 DSTKVNGNRSWGYS
-1082 KVSSDAQ
+1082 VSVSYDAQ

-1120 FKIKKITTGTTSVEE
+1120 FKIKKITTGTTSVDE

-1163 PPAGYAKGETPYKI
+1163 PPAGYAKGDTPYKI

-1203 NITIINEP
+1203 NITVINEP

-1221 SGETPGG
+1221 SGETPS
-1228 GGGENPNPA
+1228 GGENPKPE
-1237 PPQTPNTEEPK
+1237 PPSEPNKEEPK
-1248 PAPKGDEEP
+1248 PNPKENVEP
-1257 KKPDKPENPKKD
+1257 KTPDNPETPEKSEKPKSD
-1269 KPSDKGGKDKPSDPD
+1269 KPSDKGERDKPSDSD
-1284 EPGPN
+1284 EPSP
-1289 KDKPSV
+1289 KQERPSV
-1295 PTYPLDNTPDPNLP
+1295 PTYPLFNTPDPNHP
-1309 NSPKE
+1309 DSPYE
-1314 IDVIHRDGTPIGRF
+1314 IQVTHRDGTPIGRF
-1328 IKRDREDGKKEYVL
+1328 IKKDKEDGKKEYVL
-1342 KRDGTPLTRFKK
+1342 KRDGTPLTKYKFHKVV
-1354 INKAELPKTGGVD
+1354 ELPKTGGVD
-1367 NIYYYLLGAGF
+1367 NIYYYLLGAGL
-1378 ALVSGMISGIMA
+1378 ALASGMMMGVLS
-1390 RRRYTVRKRN
+1390 RRRYAVRKRTN
-1400 RYK
+1400 NK

>member
-12 KYMILSFIFVVGIF
+12 KYMILSFFFVVGIF

-53 SFYNGSSSLY
+53 SFYNGSTRLY

-77 AEIEFSVKFNGSSD
+77 AEIEFYVKFNGSSD

-134 ICDVTYTVDNSTGEI
+134 ICDVTYTVDNTTGEI

-161 LLIKKGGSVK
+161 LLIKKGGYVK

-185 VNILSERVR
+185 VNITNETVR

-245 TGYKTVLIV
+245 TGYKTVLKV
-254 KGDTNPTYTHGSF
+254 NGDWNTTYTHGSF

-274 NGVYKA
+274 NGVPKA
-280 DTDITIT
+280 DADI
-287 AVQDY
+287 AVVAAQAY

-322 NISDMTGRTY
+322 NISSSTGRSY
-332 YGNAAIYEPDFR
+332 DGNAAIYEPDFR
-344 NGINKQS
+344 NGIDKQS
-351 NVNVKRFGYK
+351 NVNVKRFGSK
-361 TNANVSNPKSLAWV
+361 SSVDLERPKSIAWV
-375 MEINEANY
+375 IEINEANY
-383 SDLGS
+383 SDLGN
-388 VIIKDVL
+388 VIIKDIL

-410 YYVSSDTYI
+410 YFVPGDTYI
-419 GDAWNP
+419 GKDSWNP

-430 SVNPSISGNEYTF
+430 SVYPSISGNEYTF

-496 KFGLRK
+496 KFGLIK
-502 NIRLEVEDPLY
+502 SIRLEVEDPLY

-541 STGSYYLYD
+541 STGSYYIYD

-561 RNNLTTTNGFSIR
+561 RKYLTTTNGFSIR

-637 EIKLKNGENNIAKIK
+637 EIKLKNGEDNIAKIK

-686 QERSAQ
+686 QEKSAQ

-716 PNADDVNYDLSSKK
+716 PNADDVNYDLSSKR
-730 GNIVYG
+730 GNIVYRD
-736 YNTVNDATGYN
+736 NMVKDATGYN

-778 KLQDGFKLTPIIK
+778 SLKGGFKLTPIIK

-854 DKIDGPYVILFKAEM
+854 DKIDGPYVILFKADM

-874 NSQFYNKHSYYGND
+874 TSEFFNEHKVYQNE
-888 AKIEIEGKMETLKL
+888 ATMELEGKMETLKL
-902 KSFIGSI
+902 KQFTGSI
-909 STAIDNRLFNKTAH
+909 GTAIDNRIFNKTAQ
-923 KHEVSREEPVTWIV
+923 KSQVSREEPVTWII
-937 DYMPLKTYPP
+937 DYMPLKKYAP

-958 LDPSEPLQNRNKAVL
+958 LDPSKPLQNRDRAVL

-998 DKYESDMTFSA
+998 DKYESGMTFSA
-1009 EEEITEGLD
+1009 EEEITDGLD

-1043 SYKTDFTTNML
+1043 SYKTDFTKNMP

-1067 DSTKVNGNRSGRDTV
+1067 DSTKVNGNRSRGYTV

-1120 FKIKKITTGTTSVEE
+1120 FKIKKITTGATSEEE

-1194 GDKIKLVDN
+1194 GDKVKLVDN
-1203 NITIINEP
+1203 NITVINEP

-1228 GGGENPNPA
+1228 GENPNPA

-1248 PAPKGDEEP
+1248 PTPKGDEEP

-1367 NIYYYLLGAGF
+1367 NIYYYLFGAGF

-1390 RRRYTVRKRN
+1390 RRRYAVRKRTN
-1400 RYK
+1400 NK

>member
-12 KYMILSFIFVVGIF
+12 KYMILSFFFVVGIF

-53 SFYNGSSSLY
+53 SFYNGSTRLY

-77 AEIEFSVKFNGSSD
+77 AEIEFYVKFNGSSD

-134 ICDVTYTVDNSTGEI
+134 ICDVTYTVDNTTGEI

-161 LLIKKGGSVK
+161 LLIKKGGYVK

-185 VNILSERVR
+185 VNITNETVR

-245 TGYKTVLIV
+245 TGYKTVLKV
-254 KGDTNPTYTHGSF
+254 NGDWNTTYTHGSF

-274 NGVYKA
+274 NGVPKA
-280 DTDITIT
+280 DADI
-287 AVQDY
+287 AVVAAQAY

-322 NISDMTGRTY
+322 NISSSTGRSY
-332 YGNAAIYEPDFR
+332 DGNAAIYEPDFR
-344 NGINKQS
+344 NGIDKQS
-351 NVNVKRFGYK
+351 NVNVKRFGSK
-361 TNANVSNPKSLAWV
+361 SSVDLERPKSIAWV
-375 MEINEANY
+375 IEINEANY
-383 SDLGS
+383 SDLGN
-388 VIIKDVL
+388 VIIKDIL

-410 YYVSSDTYI
+410 YFVPGDTYI
-419 GDAWNP
+419 GKDSWNP

-430 SVNPSISGNEYTF
+430 SVYPSISGNEYTF

-496 KFGLRK
+496 KFGLIK
-502 NIRLEVEDPLY
+502 SIRLEVEDPLY

-541 STGSYYLYD
+541 STGSYYIYD

-561 RNNLTTTNGFSIR
+561 RKYLTTTNGFSIR

-637 EIKLKNGENNIAKIK
+637 EIKLKNGEDNIAKIK

-686 QERSAQ
+686 QEKSAQ

-716 PNADDVNYDLSSKK
+716 PNADDVNYDLSSKR
-730 GNIVYG
+730 GNIVYRD
-736 YNTVNDATGYN
+736 NMVKDATGYN

-778 KLQDGFKLTPIIK
+778 SLKGGFKLTPIIK

-854 DKIDGPYVILFKAEM
+854 DKIDGPYVILFKADM

-874 NSQFYNKHSYYGND
+874 TSEFFNEHKVYQNE
-888 AKIEIEGKMETLKL
+888 ATMELEGKMETLKL
-902 KSFIGSI
+902 KQFTGSI
-909 STAIDNRLFNKTAH
+909 GTAIDNRIFNKTAQ
-923 KHEVSREEPVTWIV
+923 KSQVSREEPVTWII
-937 DYMPLKTYPP
+937 DYMPLKKYAP

-958 LDPSEPLQNRNKAVL
+958 LDPSKPLQNRDRAVL

-998 DKYESDMTFSA
+998 DKYESGMTFSA
-1009 EEEITEGLD
+1009 EEEITDGLD

-1043 SYKTDFTTNML
+1043 SYKTDFTKNMP

-1067 DSTKVNGNRSGRDTV
+1067 DSTKVNGNRSRGYTV

-1120 FKIKKITTGTTSVEE
+1120 FKIKKITTGATSEEE

-1194 GDKIKLVDN
+1194 GDKVKLVDN
-1203 NITIINEP
+1203 NITVINEP

-1228 GGGENPNPA
+1228 GENPNPA
-1237 PPQTPNTEEPK
+1237 PPQTPNTEDPK

-1309 NSPKE
+1309 DSPKE

-1342 KRDGTPLTRFKK
+1342 KRDGTPLTIFKK
-1354 INKAELPKTGGVD
+1354 VKKAELPKTGGVD

-1390 RRRYTVRKRN
+1390 RRRYAVRKRTN
-1400 RYK
+1400 NK

>member
-12 KYMILSFIFVVGIF
+12 KYMILSFFFVVGIF

-53 SFYNGSSSLY
+53 SFYNGSTRLY

-77 AEIEFSVKFNGSSD
+77 AEIEFYVKFNGSSD

-134 ICDVTYTVDNSTGEI
+134 ICDVTYTVDNTTGEI

-161 LLIKKGGSVK
+161 LLIKKGGYVK

-185 VNILSERVR
+185 VNITNETVR

-245 TGYKTVLIV
+245 TGYKTVLKV
-254 KGDTNPTYTHGSF
+254 NGDWNTTYTHGSF
-267 VPGSFTV
+267 VQGSFTV
-274 NGVYKA
+274 NGVPKA
-280 DTDITIT
+280 DADI
-287 AVQDY
+287 AVVAAQAY

-322 NISDMTGRTY
+322 NISLSTGRSY
-332 YGNAAIYEPDFR
+332 DGNAAIYEPDFR
-344 NGINKQS
+344 NGKDKQS

-361 TNANVSNPKSLAWV
+361 TNANVSIPKSLAWV

-482 TDYKFKAKAVKSVG
+482 ADYKFKSKAVKSVG
-496 KFGLRK
+496 KFGLSK
-502 NIRLEVEDPLY
+502 SIRLEAENTN
-513 PETTVLKDVGAGGF
+513 PETEVLKDVGAGGF
-527 EVDWVLQVKKNTMD
+527 EVDWVLQVKKDTMD

-561 RNNLTTTNGFSIR
+561 RKNLTITNGFSIR

-598 DNRHQRLS
+598 DNRHQRLA
-606 DPANPIHDNTAGTDG
+606 DPANPIHDNTVGTDG

-637 EIKLKNGENNIAKIK
+637 EIKLKNGEDNIAKIK

-686 QERSAQ
+686 QEKSAQ

-711 RFLNN
+711 RFINN
-716 PNADDVNYDLSSKK
+716 PSADDVNYDLSSKK
-730 GNIVYG
+730 GNIVYRD
-736 YNTVNDATGYN
+736 NMVKDATGYN

-778 KLQDGFKLTPIIK
+778 SLKGGFKLTPIIK

-823 NYLSDAQLSANNIV
+823 NYLSDAQLSANNIT
-837 STPTDVGGNRVG
+837 STPTDVGGNRMG

-874 NSQFYNKHSYYGND
+874 TSEFFNEHSVYQNE
-888 AKIEIEGKMETLKL
+888 ATIELEGKMETLKL
-902 KSFIGSI
+902 KPFTGSI
-909 STAIDNRLFNKTAH
+909 GTAIDNRTFKKTAQ
-923 KHEVSREEPVTWIV
+923 KSQVSREEPVTWII
-937 DYMPLKTYPP
+937 DYMPLKKYAP

-958 LDPSEPLQNRNKAVL
+958 LDPSEPLQDRNKAVL

-998 DKYESDMTFSA
+998 DKYESGMTFSA
-1009 EEEITEGLD
+1009 EEEITDGLE
-1018 QIFTYDSTKGELSIN
+1018 QIFIYDSTKGELSIN

-1043 SYKTDFTTNML
+1043 SYKTDFTKNMP
-1054 RGTEFNNSIDLYE
+1054 RGNWFNNSIDLYE
-1067 DSTKVNGNRSGRDTV
+1067 DSTKVNGNRSGGSSVR
-1082 KVSSDAQ
+1082 VSEDAQ

-1228 GGGENPNPA
+1228 GENPNPA

-1269 KPSDKGGKDKPSDPD
+1269 KPSDKGDKDKPSDPD
-1284 EPGPN
+1284 EPSPN

-1309 NSPKE
+1309 DSPKE

-1390 RRRYTVRKRN
+1390 RRRYAVRKRTN
-1400 RYK
+1400 NK

>member
-12 KYMILSFIFVVGIF
+12 KYMILSFFFVVGIF

-47 RGSLSM
+47 RGSLAM
-53 SFYNGSSSLY
+53 TFYNGSTRLH

-77 AEIEFSVKFNGSSD
+77 AEIEFYVKFSGSSD

-161 LLIKKGGSVK
+161 LLIKKGGYVK

-185 VNILSERVR
+185 VNILSETVR

-245 TGYKTVLIV
+245 TGYKTVLKV
-254 KGDTNPTYTHGSF
+254 TGDSNPTYTHGSF

-274 NGVYKA
+274 NGVSKA
-280 DTDITIT
+280 DTDITTT

-292 EQYTYSIIAADQ
+292 EEYTYSIIAADQ
-304 AGDKIGKLVITFK
+304 AGDKLGKLVITFK

-322 NISDMTGRTY
+322 NISDVTGRIY

-351 NVNVKRFGYK
+351 NVNVKRFGRKYS
-361 TNANVSNPKSLAWV
+361 VGLERPKSIAWA
-375 MEINEANY
+375 MDINEANY
-383 SDLGS
+383 SNMGN
-388 VIIKDVL
+388 VIIKDIL

-419 GDAWNP
+419 GDAWNL

-443 TIPNVDK
+443 TIPNVNQK
-450 HLKLV
+450 LTLV

-598 DNRHQRLS
+598 DNRHQRLA

-637 EIKLKNGENNIAKIK
+637 EIKLKNGEDNIAKIK

-662 SENSSFDSAKV
+662 SGDSNNDSAKV

-686 QERSAQ
+686 QEKSAQ

-716 PNADDVNYDLSSKK
+716 PSVDDVNYDLSSKR
-730 GNIVYG
+730 GNIVYSF
-736 YNTVNDATGYN
+736 NKVEDATGYN

-770 FGKFVVKD
+770 IGKFVVKD
-778 KLQDGFKLTPIIK
+778 RLEDGFKLTPIIK
-791 GSSPADD
+791 GSTPADD
-798 KYFLIYKGSSDSNLD
+798 KYFLIYKGSSDPILNST
-813 SSVGIVKAEG
+813 VGIVKAEG
-823 NYLSDAQLSANNIV
+823 NYLSDAQLSANNIT

-869 TDKTP
+869 TDKTSTSKFF
-874 NSQFYNKHSYYGND
+874 NEHSIYDNK
-888 AKIEIEGKMETLKL
+888 ATIELEGKMETLKL
-902 KSFIGSI
+902 KPFTGSI
-909 STAIDNRLFNKTAH
+909 GTAIDNRIFNKTAQ
-923 KHEVSREEPVTWIV
+923 KSQVSREEPVTWII
-937 DYMPLKTYPP
+937 DYMPLKKYAT

-958 LDPSEPLQNRNKAVL
+958 LDSGKSLQERNRAVL
-973 RKEKGTNNLIFEGD
+973 RKEKGTNKLIFEGD
-987 NYKIVKGTFIR
+987 NYMIVKGTFIR
-998 DKYESDMTFSA
+998 DKYKSDLTFS
-1009 EEEITEGLD
+1009 EEEVITEGLD
-1018 QIFTYDSTKGELSIN
+1018 QIFTYDSTTGELSIN

-1043 SYKTDFTTNML
+1043 SYKSDFTKNMP
-1054 RGTEFNNSIDLYE
+1054 RGESINNSIDLYE
-1067 DSTKVNGNRSGRDTV
+1067 DSTKVNGNRSWGYS
-1082 KVSSDAQ
+1082 VSVSYDAQ

-1120 FKIKKITTGTTSVEE
+1120 FKIKKITTGTTSEAE
-1135 KISEPTDAEGHTK
+1135 KISEATDAEGHTK

-1163 PPAGYAKGETPYKI
+1163 PPAGYAKGDTPYKI

-1194 GDKIKLVDN
+1194 GDKVKLVDN

-1221 SGETPGG
+1221 NSETP

-1269 KPSDKGGKDKPSDPD
+1269 KPSDKGSKDKPSDPD
-1284 EPGPN
+1284 EPSP
-1289 KDKPSV
+1289 KQERPSV
-1295 PTYPLDNTPDPNLP
+1295 PTYPLFNTPDPNNP
-1309 NSPKE
+1309 DSPYE
-1314 IDVIHRDGTPIGRF
+1314 IQVTHRDGTPIGRF
-1328 IKRDREDGKKEYVL
+1328 IKKDKEDGKKEYVL
-1342 KRDGTPLTRFKK
+1342 KRDGTPLTKYK
-1354 INKAELPKTGGVD
+1354 YHKVVELPKTGGVD
-1367 NIYYYLLGAGF
+1367 NIYYYLFGAGF
-1378 ALVSGMISGIMA
+1378 ALASGMISGIMA

-1400 RYK
+1400 STK

>member
-12 KYMILSFIFVVGIF
+12 KYMILSFFFVVGIF

-53 SFYNGSSSLY
+53 SFYNGSTRLY

-77 AEIEFSVKFNGSSD
+77 AEIEFYVKFNGSSD

-134 ICDVTYTVDNSTGEI
+134 ICDVTYTVDNTTGEI

-161 LLIKKGGSVK
+161 LLIKKGGYVK

-185 VNILSERVR
+185 VNITNETVR

-245 TGYKTVLIV
+245 TGYKTVLKV
-254 KGDTNPTYTHGSF
+254 NGDWNTTYTHGSF

-274 NGVYKA
+274 NGVPKA
-280 DTDITIT
+280 DADI
-287 AVQDY
+287 AVVAAQAY

-317 TKVDF
+317 TKVNF
-322 NISDMTGRTY
+322 NISSSTGRSY
-332 YGNAAIYEPDFR
+332 DGNAAIYEPDFR
-344 NGINKQS
+344 NGIDKQS
-351 NVNVKRFGYK
+351 NVNVKRFGSK
-361 TNANVSNPKSLAWV
+361 SSVDLERPKSIAWV
-375 MEINEANY
+375 IEINEANY
-383 SDLGS
+383 SDLGN
-388 VIIKDVL
+388 VIIKDIL

-410 YYVSSDTYI
+410 YFVPGDTYI
-419 GDAWNP
+419 GKDSWNP

-430 SVNPSISGNEYTF
+430 SVYPSISGNEYTF

-496 KFGLRK
+496 KFGLIK
-502 NIRLEVEDPLY
+502 SIRLEVEDPLY

-541 STGSYYLYD
+541 STGSYYIYD

-561 RNNLTTTNGFSIR
+561 RKYLTTTNGFSIR

-637 EIKLKNGENNIAKIK
+637 EIKLKNGEDNIAKIK

-686 QERSAQ
+686 QEKSAQ

-716 PNADDVNYDLSSKK
+716 PNADDVNYDLSSKR
-730 GNIVYG
+730 GNIVYRD
-736 YNTVNDATGYN
+736 NMVKDATGYN

-778 KLQDGFKLTPIIK
+778 SLKGGFKLTPIIK

-854 DKIDGPYVILFKAEM
+854 DKIDGPYVILFKADM

-874 NSQFYNKHSYYGND
+874 TSEFFNEHKVYQNE
-888 AKIEIEGKMETLKL
+888 ATMELEGKMETLKL
-902 KSFIGSI
+902 KQFTGSI
-909 STAIDNRLFNKTAH
+909 GTAIDNRIFNKTAQ
-923 KHEVSREEPVTWIV
+923 KSQVSREEPVTWII
-937 DYMPLKTYPP
+937 DYMPLKKYAP

-958 LDPSEPLQNRNKAVL
+958 LDPSKPLQNRDRAVL

-998 DKYESDMTFSA
+998 DKYESGMTFSA
-1009 EEEITEGLD
+1009 EEEITDGLD

-1043 SYKTDFTTNML
+1043 SYKTDFTKNMP

-1067 DSTKVNGNRSGRDTV
+1067 DSTKVNGNRSRGYTV

-1120 FKIKKITTGTTSVEE
+1120 FKIKKITTGATSEEE

-1183 YGFKTSLAEDY
+1183 YGFKTSLDEDY
-1194 GDKIKLVDN
+1194 GDKVKLVDN
-1203 NITIINEP
+1203 NITVINEP

-1221 SGETPGG
+1221 SGETP

-1269 KPSDKGGKDKPSDPD
+1269 KPSDKGDKDKPSDPD

-1314 IDVIHRDGTPIGRF
+1314 IDVIYRDGTPIGRF

-1367 NIYYYLLGAGF
+1367 NIYYYLFGAGF

-1390 RRRYTVRKRN
+1390 RRRYAVRKRN
-1400 RYK
+1400 STK

>member
-53 SFYNGSSSLY
+53 SFYNGSTRLY

-77 AEIEFSVKFNGSSD
+77 AEIEFYVKFNGSSD

-134 ICDVTYTVDNSTGEI
+134 ICDVTYTVDNTTGEI

-161 LLIKKGGSVK
+161 LLIKKGGYVK

-185 VNILSERVR
+185 VNITNETVR

-245 TGYKTVLIV
+245 TGYKTVLKV
-254 KGDTNPTYTHGSF
+254 NGDWNTTYTHGSF
-267 VPGSFTV
+267 VQGSFTV
-274 NGVYKA
+274 NGVHKA
-280 DTDITIT
+280 DADI
-287 AVQDY
+287 AVVAAQAY

-322 NISDMTGRTY
+322 NISLSTGRSY
-332 YGNAAIYEPDFR
+332 DGNAAIYEPDFR
-344 NGINKQS
+344 NGIDKQS
-351 NVNVKRFGYK
+351 NVNVKRFGSK
-361 TNANVSNPKSLAWV
+361 SSVDLERPKSIAWV
-375 MEINEANY
+375 IEINEANY
-383 SDLGS
+383 SDLGN
-388 VIIKDVL
+388 VIIKDIL

-410 YYVSSDTYI
+410 YFVPGDTYI
-419 GDAWNP
+419 GKDSWNP

-430 SVNPSISGNEYTF
+430 SVYPSISGNEYTF

-496 KFGLRK
+496 KFGLSK
-502 NIRLEVEDPLY
+502 SIRLEVEDPLY

-527 EVDWVLQVKKNTMD
+527 EVDWVLKVKKDTMD

-561 RNNLTTTNGFSIR
+561 RKYLTTTNGFSIR

-637 EIKLKNGENNIAKIK
+637 EIKLKNGEDNIAKIK

-686 QERSAQ
+686 QEKSAQ

-716 PNADDVNYDLSSKK
+716 PNADDVNYDLSSKR
-730 GNIVYG
+730 GNIVYRD
-736 YNTVNDATGYN
+736 NMVKDATGYN

-778 KLQDGFKLTPIIK
+778 SLKGGFKLTPIIK

-854 DKIDGPYVILFKAEM
+854 DKIDGPYVILFKADM

-874 NSQFYNKHSYYGND
+874 TSEFFNEHKVYQNE
-888 AKIEIEGKMETLKL
+888 ATMELEGKMETLKL
-902 KSFIGSI
+902 KQFTGSI
-909 STAIDNRLFNKTAH
+909 GTAIDNRIFNKTAQ
-923 KHEVSREEPVTWIV
+923 KSQVSREEPVTWII
-937 DYMPLKTYPP
+937 DYMPLKKYAP

-958 LDPSEPLQNRNKAVL
+958 LDPSKPLQNRDRAVL

-998 DKYESDMTFSA
+998 DKYESGMTFSA
-1009 EEEITEGLD
+1009 EEEITDGLD

-1043 SYKTDFTTNML
+1043 SYKTDFTKNMP

-1067 DSTKVNGNRSGRDTV
+1067 DSTKVNGNRSRGYTV

-1120 FKIKKITTGTTSVEE
+1120 FKIKKITTGATSEEE

-1183 YGFKTSLAEDY
+1183 YGFKTSLDEDY
-1194 GDKIKLVDN
+1194 GDKVKLVDN
-1203 NITIINEP
+1203 NITVINEP

-1221 SGETPGG
+1221 SGETP

-1257 KKPDKPENPKKD
+1257 KKPDKPEKPKKD

-1284 EPGPN
+1284 EPSP
-1289 KDKPSV
+1289 KQERPSV
-1295 PTYPLDNTPDPNLP
+1295 PTYPLFNTPDPNHP
-1309 NSPKE
+1309 DSPYE
-1314 IDVIHRDGTPIGRF
+1314 IQVTHRDGTPIGRF
-1328 IKRDREDGKKEYVL
+1328 IKKDKEDGKKEYVL
-1342 KRDGTPLTRFKK
+1342 KRDGTPLTKYK
-1354 INKAELPKTGGVD
+1354 YHKVVELPKTGGVD
-1367 NIYYYLLGAGF
+1367 NIYYYLFGAGF

>member
-53 SFYNGSSSLY
+53 SFYNGSTRLY

-77 AEIEFSVKFNGSSD
+77 AEIEFYVKFNGSSD

-134 ICDVTYTVDNSTGEI
+134 ICDVTYTVDNTTGEI

-161 LLIKKGGSVK
+161 LLIKKGGYVK

-185 VNILSERVR
+185 VNITNETVR

-351 NVNVKRFGYK
+351 NVNVKRFGRKYS
-361 TNANVSNPKSLAWV
+361 VGLERPKSIAWA
-375 MEINEANY
+375 MDINEANY
-383 SDLGS
+383 SNMGN
-388 VIIKDVL
+388 VIIKDIL

-402 MSQNFEKA
+402 MSQNFVKA

-430 SVNPSISGNEYTF
+430 PVAPFISGNEYTF
-443 TIPNVDK
+443 TIPNVNQK
-450 HLKLV
+450 LTLV

-637 EIKLKNGENNIAKIK
+637 EIKLKNGEDNIAKIK

-662 SENSSFDSAKV
+662 SGDSNNDSAKV

-874 NSQFYNKHSYYGND
+874 NSQFYNKHSYYQNK
-888 AKIEIEGKMETLKL
+888 ATIEVEGKMDTLKL
-902 KSFIGSI
+902 KPFTGSI
-909 STAIDNRLFNKTAH
+909 NTAIDNRLFNKTAH
-923 KHEVSREEPVTWIV
+923 KYKVSREEPVTWII
-937 DYMPLKTYPP
+937 DYMPLKKYAP

-958 LDPSEPLQNRNKAVL
+958 LDSGKTLQERNRAVL
-973 RKEKGTNNLIFEGD
+973 RKEKGTNNLIFEGE

-998 DKYESDMTFSA
+998 DKYESKMTFS
-1009 EEEITEGLD
+1009 EEEVITEGLD
-1018 QIFTYDSTKGELSIN
+1018 QIFTYDSTTGELSIN

-1043 SYKTDFTTNML
+1043 SYKSDFTKNMP
-1054 RGTEFNNSIDLYE
+1054 RGESINNSIDLYE
-1067 DSTKVNGNRSGRDTV
+1067 DSTKVNGNRSWGYSVR
-1082 KVSSDAQ
+1082 VSEDAQ

-1120 FKIKKITTGTTSVEE
+1120 FKIKKITTGTTSEAE

-1163 PPAGYAKGETPYKI
+1163 PPAGYAKGDTPYKI

-1183 YGFKTSLAEDY
+1183 YGFKTSIAEDY

-1203 NITIINEP
+1203 NITVINEP

-1221 SGETPGG
+1221 SGETP

-1314 IDVIHRDGTPIGRF
+1314 IDVIYRDGTPIGRF

-1367 NIYYYLLGAGF
+1367 NIYYYLFGAGF

>member
-245 TGYKTVLIV
+245 TGYKTVLKV
-254 KGDTNPTYTHGSF
+254 NGDWNTTYTHGSF
-267 VPGSFTV
+267 VQGSFTV
-274 NGVYKA
+274 NGVHKA
-280 DTDITIT
+280 DADI
-287 AVQDY
+287 AVVAAQAY

-322 NISDMTGRTY
+322 NISLSTGRSY
-332 YGNAAIYEPDFR
+332 DGNAAIYEPDFR
-344 NGINKQS
+344 NGIDKQS
-351 NVNVKRFGYK
+351 NVNVKRFGSK
-361 TNANVSNPKSLAWV
+361 SSVDLERPKSIAWV
-375 MEINEANY
+375 IEINEANY
-383 SDLGS
+383 SDLGN
-388 VIIKDVL
+388 VIIKDIL

-410 YYVSSDTYI
+410 YFVPGDTYI
-419 GDAWNP
+419 GKDSWNP

-430 SVNPSISGNEYTF
+430 SVYPSISGNEYTF

-496 KFGLRK
+496 KFGLSK
-502 NIRLEVEDPLY
+502 SIRLEVEDPLY

-527 EVDWVLQVKKNTMD
+527 EVDWVLKVKKDTMD

-561 RNNLTTTNGFSIR
+561 RKYLTTTNGFSIR

-637 EIKLKNGENNIAKIK
+637 EIKLKNGEDNIAKIK

-686 QERSAQ
+686 QEKSAQ

-716 PNADDVNYDLSSKK
+716 PNADDVNYDLSSKR
-730 GNIVYG
+730 GNIVYRD
-736 YNTVNDATGYN
+736 NMVKDATGYN

-778 KLQDGFKLTPIIK
+778 SLKGGFKLTPIIK

-854 DKIDGPYVILFKAEM
+854 DKIDGPYVILFKADM

-874 NSQFYNKHSYYGND
+874 TSEFFNEHKVYQNE
-888 AKIEIEGKMETLKL
+888 ATMELEGKMETLKL
-902 KSFIGSI
+902 KQFTGSI
-909 STAIDNRLFNKTAH
+909 GTAIDNRIFNKTAQ
-923 KHEVSREEPVTWIV
+923 KSQVSREEPVTWII
-937 DYMPLKTYPP
+937 DYMPLKKYAP

-958 LDPSEPLQNRNKAVL
+958 LDPSKPLQNRDRAVL

-998 DKYESDMTFSA
+998 DKYESGMTFSA
-1009 EEEITEGLD
+1009 EEEITDGLD

-1043 SYKTDFTTNML
+1043 SYKTDFTKNMP

-1067 DSTKVNGNRSGRDTV
+1067 DSTKVNGNRSRGYTV

-1120 FKIKKITTGTTSVEE
+1120 FKIKKITTGATSEEE

-1183 YGFKTSLAEDY
+1183 YGFKTSLDEDY
-1194 GDKIKLVDN
+1194 GDKVKLVDN
-1203 NITIINEP
+1203 NITVINEP

-1221 SGETPGG
+1221 SGETP

-1257 KKPDKPENPKKD
+1257 KKPDKPEKPKKD

-1295 PTYPLDNTPDPNLP
+1295 PTYPLDNIPDPNLP

-1367 NIYYYLLGAGF
+1367 NIYYYLFGAGF

-1400 RYK
+1400 STK

>member
-12 KYMILSFIFVVGIF
+12 KYMILSFFFVVGIF

-53 SFYNGSSSLY
+53 SFYNGSTRLY

-77 AEIEFSVKFNGSSD
+77 AEIEFYVKFNGSSD

-161 LLIKKGGSVK
+161 LLIKKGGYVK

-185 VNILSERVR
+185 VNITNETVR

-245 TGYKTVLIV
+245 TGYKTVLKV
-254 KGDTNPTYTHGSF
+254 NGDWNTTYTHGSF

-274 NGVYKA
+274 NGVSKA
-280 DTDITIT
+280 DADI
-287 AVQDY
+287 AVVAAQAY

-322 NISDMTGRTY
+322 NISLSTGRSY
-332 YGNAAIYEPDFR
+332 DGNAAIYEPDFR
-344 NGINKQS
+344 DGKDKQS

-482 TDYKFKAKAVKSVG
+482 ADYKFKSKAVKSVG
-496 KFGLRK
+496 KFGLSK
-502 NIRLEVEDPLY
+502 SIRLEAENTN
-513 PETTVLKDVGAGGF
+513 PETEVLKDVGAGGF
-527 EVDWVLQVKKNTMD
+527 EVDWVLQVKKDTMD

-561 RNNLTTTNGFSIR
+561 RKNLTITNGFSIR

-598 DNRHQRLS
+598 DNRHQRLA
-606 DPANPIHDNTAGTDG
+606 DPANPIHDNTVGTDG

-637 EIKLKNGENNIAKIK
+637 EIKLKNGEDNIAKIK

-686 QERSAQ
+686 QEKSAQ

-716 PNADDVNYDLSSKK
+716 PNADDVNYDLSSKR
-730 GNIVYG
+730 GNIVYRD
-736 YNTVNDATGYN
+736 NMVKDATGYN

-756 LSVNASGVKDEFGD
+756 LSVNASGVKDEFGE

-778 KLQDGFKLTPIIK
+778 SLKGGFKLTPIIK
-791 GSSPADD
+791 GGSPADD

-823 NYLSDAQLSANNIV
+823 NYLSDAQLSANNIT
-837 STPTDVGGNRVG
+837 STPTDVGGNRMG

-874 NSQFYNKHSYYGND
+874 TSEFFNEHSVYQNE
-888 AKIEIEGKMETLKL
+888 ATIELEGKMETLKL
-902 KSFIGSI
+902 KPFTGSI
-909 STAIDNRLFNKTAH
+909 GTAIDNRIFKKTAQ
-923 KHEVSREEPVTWIV
+923 KSQVSREEPVTWII
-937 DYMPLKTYPP
+937 DYMPLKKYAS

-958 LDPSEPLQNRNKAVL
+958 LDPGETLQNRNKAVL

-998 DKYESDMTFSA
+998 DKYESGMTFSV
-1009 EEEITEGLD
+1009 EEEITDGLE

-1043 SYKTDFTTNML
+1043 SYKTDFTKNMP
-1054 RGTEFNNSIDLYE
+1054 RGNWFNNSIDLYE
-1067 DSTKVNGNRSGRDTV
+1067 DSTKVNGNRSGGSSVR
-1082 KVSSDAQ
+1082 VSEDAQ

-1228 GGGENPNPA
+1228 GENPNPG

-1257 KKPDKPENPKKD
+1257 KKPDKSENPKKD
-1269 KPSDKGGKDKPSDPD
+1269 KPSDKGSKDKPSDPD

-1314 IDVIHRDGTPIGRF
+1314 IDVIYRDGTPIGRF

-1354 INKAELPKTGGVD
+1354 IKKAELPKTGGVD
-1367 NIYYYLLGAGF
+1367 NIYYYLFGAGF

-1390 RRRYTVRKRN
+1390 RRRYAVRKRN

>member
-12 KYMILSFIFVVGIF
+12 KYMILSFFFVVGIF

-53 SFYNGSSSLY
+53 SFYNGSTRLY

-77 AEIEFSVKFNGSSD
+77 AEIEFYVKFNGSSD

-134 ICDVTYTVDNSTGEI
+134 ICDVTYTVDNTTGEI

-161 LLIKKGGSVK
+161 LLIKKGGYVK

-185 VNILSERVR
+185 VNITNETVR

-245 TGYKTVLIV
+245 TGYKTVLKV
-254 KGDTNPTYTHGSF
+254 NGDWNTTYTHGSF

-274 NGVYKA
+274 NGVPKA
-280 DTDITIT
+280 DADI
-287 AVQDY
+287 AVVAAQAY

-322 NISDMTGRTY
+322 NISSSTGRSY
-332 YGNAAIYEPDFR
+332 DGNAAIYEPDFR
-344 NGINKQS
+344 NGIDKQS
-351 NVNVKRFGYK
+351 NVNVKRFGSK
-361 TNANVSNPKSLAWV
+361 SSVDLERPKSIAWV
-375 MEINEANY
+375 IEINEANY
-383 SDLGS
+383 SDLGN
-388 VIIKDVL
+388 VIIKDIL

-410 YYVSSDTYI
+410 YFVPGDTYI
-419 GDAWNP
+419 GKDSWNP

-430 SVNPSISGNEYTF
+430 SVYPSISGNEYTF

-496 KFGLRK
+496 KFGLIK
-502 NIRLEVEDPLY
+502 SIRLEVEDPLY

-541 STGSYYLYD
+541 STGSYYIYD

-561 RNNLTTTNGFSIR
+561 RKYLTTTNGFSIR

-637 EIKLKNGENNIAKIK
+637 EIKLKNGEDNIAKIK

-686 QERSAQ
+686 QEKSAQ

-716 PNADDVNYDLSSKK
+716 PNADDVNYDLSSKR
-730 GNIVYG
+730 GNIVYRD
-736 YNTVNDATGYN
+736 NMVKDATGYN

-778 KLQDGFKLTPIIK
+778 SLKGGFKLTPIIK

-854 DKIDGPYVILFKAEM
+854 DKIDGPYVILFKADM

-874 NSQFYNKHSYYGND
+874 TSEFFNEHKVYQNE
-888 AKIEIEGKMETLKL
+888 ATMELEGKMETLKL
-902 KSFIGSI
+902 KQFTGSI
-909 STAIDNRLFNKTAH
+909 GTAIDNRIFNKTAQ
-923 KHEVSREEPVTWIV
+923 KSQVSREEPVTWII
-937 DYMPLKTYPP
+937 DYMPLKKYAP

-958 LDPSEPLQNRNKAVL
+958 LDPSKPLQNRDRAVL

-998 DKYESDMTFSA
+998 DKYESGMTFSA
-1009 EEEITEGLD
+1009 EEEITDGLD

-1043 SYKTDFTTNML
+1043 SYKTDFTKNMP

-1067 DSTKVNGNRSGRDTV
+1067 DSTKVNGNRSRGYTV

-1120 FKIKKITTGTTSVEE
+1120 FKIKKITTGATSEEE

-1183 YGFKTSLAEDY
+1183 YGFKTSIAEDY

-1203 NITIINEP
+1203 NITVINEP

-1221 SGETPGG
+1221 SGETP

-1314 IDVIHRDGTPIGRF
+1314 IDVIYRDGTPIGRF

-1367 NIYYYLLGAGF
+1367 NIYYYLFGAGF

-1390 RRRYTVRKRN
+1390 RRRYAVRKRTN
-1400 RYK
+1400 NK